1 MGDFLTGQS
10 RVSRRGLL
18 KGASVM
24 GAAILLA
31 PMSANRAA
39 AQPKK
44 GGILRIGFN
53 SGSTTDS
60 YDPGTF
66 DSNFNQVFA
75 QSRHDG

>member
-10 RVSRRGLL
+10 GVSRRGLL

-53 SGSTTDS
+53 SGSNATSVSAAFHAAVGDIA
-60 YDPGTF
+60 YL
-66 DSNFNQVFA
+66 NLV
-75 QSRHDG
+75 